1 MKKNLRLLF
10 LVFLTALSL
19 SCSKKNT
26 EADGVDPLVLIKSK
40 REFENSQP
48 FLEWITKTSFLRNG
62 KEGYVQLKEKDPNDE
77 FDMGVFDIKKNTST
91 GGLASLSV
99 CAADPCLEFA
109 ILESFAYFVDWLKS
123 NVSNLENSAIDEDV
137 SSIAGEKSKTIETV
151 SKSKLRNYDI
161 ECKKTVIIRSDEGE
175 EESIK
180 SISLLAQNKF
190 DIKYLQQSKVNL
202 VNNSADINLIKT
214 GDLDLRVFIKD
225 MLEDTVKKSPKYAI
239 SICSDPINHQYY
251 ARLKITF
258 SDNVPQK

>member
-1 MKKNLRLLF
+1 MQKNLRFLF

-26 EADGVDPLVLIKSK
+26 EADGVDPLVLIKEKQEYESSK
-40 REFENSQP
+40 P

-62 KEGYVQLKEKDPNDE
+62 KESYVQLKEKDPNDE
-77 FDMGVFDIKKNTST
+77 FNSGVFDIKKNTST

-137 SSIAGEKSKTIETV
+137 SSIDGEKSKTVERV
-151 SKSKLRNYDI
+151 SKAKLRNYDI
-161 ECKKTVIIRSDEGE
+161 ECKKTVIERSDEGE
-175 EESIK
+175 EEFII
-180 SISLLAQNKF
+180 SISLFAQNKF

-239 SICSDPINHQYY
+239 SICSDPINHKYY
-251 ARLKITF
+251 AGLKITF
-258 SDNVPQK
+258 SDNAPQK